1 MAIVISKRN
10 PFFIG
15 ILLFVILCGVAVH
28 ILNGSAYGVE
38 WLVPSQLFEN
48 DMKHISQPKECL
60 RIVLGIFTVASEI
73 DRREGWRRIIR
84 EQSHGL
90 IRPTKP
96 KAKLQCGFNYIFVFG
111 TDADNLEDS
120 VSVSEIEN
128 MNNGKS
134 HDWWNVAAD
143 SFPEAH
149 LVAKMD
155 SDTMICPS
163 ALLKHL
169 ENAIGCGARCTSTF
183 YIGNQ
188 ATFATCGQWAHCPR
202 DHTYASGG
210 LHFLSQDL
218 VQWIKDSPSV
228 TDKHVGHEDLLTG
241 SWLHASKLPVKFVNT
256 ASWRESA
263 YVFNNQGWTGFLPTC
278 DIKKNMFVMEGEYSH
293 LLSTHETG
301 GGGSSS

>member
-1 MAIVISKRN
+1 MHIVTEPSHSVELRG
-10 PFFIG
+10 PFQVFK
-15 ILLFVILCGVAVH
+15 
-28 ILNGSAYGVE
+28 
-38 WLVPSQLFEN
+38 N
-48 DMKHISQPKECL
+48 DIKHISHPEECL

-111 TDADNLEDS
+111 TDADDLEDS
-120 VSVSEIEN
+120 VRVSEIEN

-134 HDWWNVAAD
+134 HDWWKFAAD

-149 LVAKMD
+149 LVAKVD

-163 ALLKHL
+163 VLLKHL
-169 ENAIGCGARCTSTF
+169 EDAIGCGAKCANTF

-188 ATFATCGQWAHCPR
+188 MTFATCGESAHCPR
-202 DHTYASGG
+202 NHTYASGG
-210 LHFLSQDL
+210 LHFLSQDI

-228 TDKHVGHEDLLTG
+228 TNKHFGHEDLITG
-241 SWLHASKLPVKFVNT
+241 SWLHASNLPVKFVNT
-256 ASWRESA
+256 VSWMQSA
-263 YVFNNQGWTGFLPTC
+263 YVFNSQGWTGFLPAC
-278 DIKKNMFVMEGEYSH
+278 DNTLYKPGGEP
-293 LLSTHETG
+293 TI
-301 GGGSSS
+301 